1 LYNAWNP
8 VTWASPACPPN
19 VQFYSDM
26 PIAYP
31 NGVPL
36 WIKSGTAW
44 SPGTDFVTVDGM
56 PAVHLSGLTRT
67 CAAL

>member
-1 LYNAWNP
+1 M
-8 VTWASPACPPN
+8 PAEW
-19 VQFYSDM
+19 QFYSDM

-31 NGVPL
+31 KGVPP

-56 PAVHLSGLTRT
+56 PAVHLSGLTQT

>member
-1 LYNAWNP
+1 MTDLRQLHDGAK
-8 VTWASPACPPN
+8 ADRLHC
-19 VQFYSDM
+19 YSDM

-31 NGVPL
+31 KGVPP

-56 PAVHLSGLTRT
+56 PAVHLSG
-67 CAAL
+67 